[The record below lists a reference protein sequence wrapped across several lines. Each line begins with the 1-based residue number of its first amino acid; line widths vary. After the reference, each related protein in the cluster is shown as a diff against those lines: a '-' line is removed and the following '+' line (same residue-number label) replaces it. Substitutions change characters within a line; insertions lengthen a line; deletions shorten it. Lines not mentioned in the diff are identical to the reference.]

1 MYGFNCLYKFLSFLE
16 HKNEIQ
22 PFAKAF
28 EKNHYRMNIK
38 LKWTKQKVMIIVY
51 INMIFNKVSIEIYC
65 KWSNGFNYS
74 HESSN
79 MISK

>member
-38 LKWTKQKVMIIVY
+38 LK
-51 INMIFNKVSIEIYC
+51 
-65 KWSNGFNYS
+65 
-74 HESSN
+74 
-79 MISK
+79 